1 MAEARAFVRDLPRLD
16 RPREKLLGRGPA
28 ALSSAELIAL
38 LLRSGSRGRGVL
50 AAADAVAAL
59 LDGAEPGGYA
69 GSGHAVDCGRL
80 RAIPGV
86 GVAGACSVMAGVE
99 LGRRLLASRGPRIR
113 QPADVVG
120 LLGGLRSLRQEQF
133 VVLTADGDG
142 HLLRSQTVFVG
153 TLDRCLVH
161 PREVFAEAIADRAAS
176 LFLAHN
182 HPSGNVQPSEDDI
195 AVTRRLVEVGE
206 VMGIQVRDHL
216 IVTRGSYYS
225 FREHEL
231 L

>member
-1 MAEARAFVRDLPRLD
+1 MTGPPGSVRDLPRVD

-28 ALSSAELIAL
+28 ALSSVELVAL
-38 LLRSGSRGRGVL
+38 LLRSGSRRQGLL

-59 LDGAEPGGYA
+59 LDRA
-69 GSGHAVDCGRL
+69 GPPDCVKL

-99 LGRRLLASRGPRIR
+99 LGRRLLASRGPRMR
-113 QPADVVG
+113 QPADVVA

-182 HPSGNVQPSEDDI
+182 HPSGNEQPSEDDI
-195 AVTRRLVEVGE
+195 AVTRRLVEAGE

-216 IVTRGSYYS
+216 IVTRCSYYS